1 MSWLRFAI
9 PFGLAFLEGFKR
21 ECNAPSHEESSAH
34 AATASG
40 FTIVD
45 SGSALGWE
53 WVAVP
58 KAQARA
64 FKAAHPGFYKIIHFL
79 KTMDELRCKQP
90 ADYRT
95 LYPLVMQVCDTV
107 EAYDD
112 SCELFIRRQR

>member
-1 MSWLRFAI
+1 MSWLKLAI

-21 ECNAPSHEESSAH
+21 EYNAPSREESMTN
-34 AATASG
+34 AATASS

-45 SGSALGWE
+45 SGSALGWQ

-58 KAQARA
+58 KAQAKA
-64 FKAAHPGFYKIIHFL
+64 FKATHPGFYKIIHFL
-79 KTMDELRCKQP
+79 KTMDKLRRKQP

-95 LYPLVMQVCDTV
+95 LYPLVMQVCDAV
-107 EAYDD
+107 EAHDK